1 MNSPAL
7 SILASYWRTQYLRQF
22 RDRSDLTSWQHRRV
36 TKFLAWVMENSEFYR
51 AYYAGY
57 DLENWRELPIVD
69 KSIVMANFD
78 RLNTIGVSQ
87 ETALA
92 VALQAEGSRDFTTSI
107 DHHTVGLSS
116 GTSGHRGLFLVSQ
129 QEQQQ
134 WAGTI
139 LAKALPR
146 SILYPQKIAFF
157 LRANSRIYETVKRQH
172 IQFEYFDLF
181 QEPSQH
187 LKRLAIYQPSILVA
201 PPSML
206 RIIAEAQAK
215 SHISIHPRKVIS
227 VAEVLDPLDRT
238 YLQSV
243 FQQPIHQIYQCT
255 EGFLGYTCDRGTLHL
270 NEDLLVIQKEYIDR
284 AARKFMPIV
293 TDFQRRTQPFIRYRL
308 DDILTAAE
316 QPCSCGSVLMS
327 IETIE
332 GRKDDMF
339 YFPRRQ
345 NAQELVPIFPDFIRR
360 AVIMQSA
367 IIQEYQVTQVA
378 LDRVEISLKLSQGD
392 AGDIEQ
398 LVAEALRHL
407 FDQQG
412 CQLPGIYFTPYVE
425 RHQHHQKLRRIRREF
440 NPAQGGG

>member
-1 MNSPAL
+1 MNSSVL
-7 SILASYWRTQYLRQF
+7 SILASYWRTKYLRQF
-22 RDRSDLTSWQHRRV
+22 RDRSDLLRWQQRRV
-36 TKFLAWVMENSEFYR
+36 KAFLAWAIAHSEFSR
-51 AYYAGY
+51 SYYAGY

-69 KSIVMANFD
+69 KSIAMANFD
-78 RLNTIGVSQ
+78 QLNTIGVSQ
-87 ETALA
+87 EDALA

-107 DHHTVGLSS
+107 GDYTVGLSS

-181 QEPSQH
+181 QDPSQH
-187 LKRLAIYQPSILVA
+187 LERLAIYQPSILVA

-215 SHISIHPRKVIS
+215 HQISIWPRKVIS
-227 VAEVLDPLDRT
+227 VAEVLDPLDRA

-243 FQQPIHQIYQCT
+243 FQQQIHQIYQCT

-270 NEDLLVIQKEYIDR
+270 NEDLLAIQKEYIDR
-284 AARKFMPIV
+284 ATRKFMPIV
-293 TDFQRRTQPFIRYRL
+293 TDFNRRTQPFIRYRL
-308 DDILTAAE
+308 DDILTAAKS
-316 QPCSCGSVLMS
+316 PCSCGSVLMS
-327 IETIE
+327 IEMIE
-332 GRKDDMF
+332 GRQDDMF

-345 NAQELVPIFPDFIRR
+345 HAGEQVSIFPDFIRR
-360 AVIMQSA
+360 SIIMQST
-367 IIQEYQVTQVA
+367 IIQEYQVTQV
-378 LDRVEISLKLSQGD
+378 DFSQVEVSLKLGQGD
-392 AGDIEQ
+392 AENIEQ
-398 LVAEALRHL
+398 RVAEALRNL

-412 CQLPGIYFTPYVE
+412 CQLPEIYFTPYVE

-440 NPAQGGG
+440 IE